1 MHNKIAKRIFKKLD
15 NLSSLYDDFSNI
27 IDRSKKTKKEFDE
40 ATNIGLVLYKKT
52 LPLVYKLNKIVN
64 KIECSRLKHA
74 EINELIFLYKRF
86 KKISHKILQNEK
98 KHILFKKIYDAK
110 QNTFIIER
118 NDLFILL
125 VDFICRNFTN
135 ITLPE
140 DFDVDKYRNDAKKIS
155 LLTML
160 NSTDWSNFFNNEDI
174 KNNMVD
180 FSNKVLNSTW
190 WNHAK
195 YYRNVFVHRI
205 SLDTF
210 YSINYTNLNT
220 RVRTYLPTLCFLC
233 IKYFL
238 FNLANDLIDND
249 FKNKQYKKSIF
260 SWLKSKK
267 KKELEFNLLQKKDQ
281 DIEIAK
287 QANAILIN
295 NENEANITDS
305 ETSKDKENNLDNSS
319 DYLQVQVVDNKE
331 DLTPSSDTKND
342 TSFKEANPEE
352 NSDLNNN
359 EDKKDS
365 TIASLNHSFDNYED
379 EDLDEVDD

>member
-1 MHNKIAKRIFKKLD
+1 MHNKIAKKIFKKLD
-15 NLSSLYDDFSNI
+15 NLSSLYNDFSNI

-40 ATNIGLVLYKKT
+40 ATNIGLVLYKRT

-64 KIECSRLKHA
+64 KIECSRLKRA

-86 KKISHKILQNEK
+86 KKISNKILKNEK

-210 YSINYTNLNT
+210 YSTNYTNLNT

-238 FNLANDLIDND
+238 FNLSNDLIDND
-249 FKNKQYKKSIF
+249 FKNKQHKKTIF
-260 SWLKSKK
+260 SWLRSKK
-267 KKELEFNLLQKKDQ
+267 KKEFEFNLLQKKNQ
-281 DIEIAK
+281 DIETAK
-287 QANAILIN
+287 QANITN
-295 NENEANITDS
+295 N

-319 DYLQVQVVDNKE
+319 DYQKVQVVNNKE
-331 DLTPSSDTKND
+331 YLTPSLDTKNNI
-342 TSFKEANPEE
+342 SFKEANHEQ

-359 EDKKDS
+359 EDKKDL
-365 TIASLNHSFDNYED
+365 TVTSLNNSFDNCED

>member
-15 NLSSLYDDFSNI
+15 NLSPLYNDFSNI

-64 KIECSRLKHA
+64 KIECSRLKCA

-160 NSTDWSNFFNNEDI
+160 NSTDWSKFFNNEDI

-210 YSINYTNLNT
+210 YSTNYTNLNT

-238 FNLANDLIDND
+238 FNLSNDLIDND
-249 FKNKQYKKSIF
+249 VKNKQCKKSIF

-267 KKELEFNLLQKKDQ
+267 KKELEFNVLQKKNQ

-287 QANAILIN
+287 QANIN
-295 NENEANITDS
+295 NS
-305 ETSKDKENNLDNSS
+305 ETSKDKENNLNNSFN
-319 DYLQVQVVDNKE
+319 YLQIQTVDNKE
-331 DLTPSSDTKND
+331 NLTPSLDTKNNI
-342 TSFKEANPEE
+342 SFKETNPEE
-352 NSDLNNN
+352 NSDLNHN
-359 EDKKDS
+359 EDKKDL
-365 TIASLNHSFDNYED
+365 TITSSNHSLDNYED

>member
-15 NLSSLYDDFSNI
+15 NLSPLYNDFSNI

-98 KHILFKKIYDAK
+98 IHILFKKIYDAK

-160 NSTDWSNFFNNEDI
+160 NSTDWSKFFNNEDI

-210 YSINYTNLNT
+210 YSTNYTNLNT

-238 FNLANDLIDND
+238 FNLSNDLIGND
-249 FKNKQYKKSIF
+249 FKNKQHKKSIF

-267 KKELEFNLLQKKDQ
+267 KKELQFNLLQKKNQ

-287 QANAILIN
+287 QT
-295 NENEANITDS
+295 NITNS
-305 ETSKDKENNLDNSS
+305 ETSKNKENNLDNSS
-319 DYLQVQVVDNKE
+319 DYLQVKTVDNKE
-331 DLTPSSDTKND
+331 DLTLSLNTKNN
-342 TSFKEANPEE
+342 TLFKETNPGQ
-352 NSDLNNN
+352 NSNLNHN
-359 EDKKDS
+359 EDKKDL
-365 TIASLNHSFDNYED
+365 TITSSNLSLDNYED

>member
-15 NLSSLYDDFSNI
+15 NLSPLYNDFSNI

-40 ATNIGLVLYKKT
+40 ATNIGLVLFKKT

-64 KIECSRLKHA
+64 KIECSRLKCA

-160 NSTDWSNFFNNEDI
+160 NSTDWSKFFNNEDI

-210 YSINYTNLNT
+210 YSTNYTNLNT

-238 FNLANDLIDND
+238 FNLSNDLIDND
-249 FKNKQYKKSIF
+249 LKNKQNKKSIF

-267 KKELEFNLLQKKDQ
+267 KKELEFNVLQKKNQ

-287 QANAILIN
+287 QANIN
-295 NENEANITDS
+295 NS
-305 ETSKDKENNLDNSS
+305 ETSKNKENNLDNSS
-319 DYLQVQVVDNKE
+319 DNLQVQTVDNKE
-331 DLTPSSDTKND
+331 NLTPSLDTKNN
-342 TSFKEANPEE
+342 TSLKESNPEQ
-352 NSDLNNN
+352 NSDLNHN
-359 EDKKDS
+359 ENKKDL
-365 TIASLNHSFDNYED
+365 TITSSNHSLDNYED